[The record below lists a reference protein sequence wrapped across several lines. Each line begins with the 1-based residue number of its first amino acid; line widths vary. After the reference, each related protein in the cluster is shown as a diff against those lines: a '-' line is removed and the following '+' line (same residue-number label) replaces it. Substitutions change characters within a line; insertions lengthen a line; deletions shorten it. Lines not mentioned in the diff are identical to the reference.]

1 MSETESRT
9 YLYDEVT
16 HRYRR
21 DKSLDEAAEIESIWC
36 YINFISCAYTT
47 QHIRKLTCRLAEKDA
62 SQDWDYSFFSKHLKC
77 IIFLQD
83 MNQSTRISDILGE
96 DSKYLLK
103 DVLGKPIF
111 VGSSEEGLTLSVE
124 EEVIPEYCF
133 DRLNNQRRDDID
145 LLYESP
151 QMTAHELDSIFYP
164 IEATGEL
171 NVVMRPGLRA
181 GYVTLQKLLPVN
193 VLEKISIE
201 CGRDPRSLTGK
212 YGSLEMN
219 KAAAIYPE
227 LEEYISQEIQDIYI
241 PSIMFLWHNK
251 LKTVPQINCN
261 CMEATEQGL
270 DPNRYGDLCYSCQS
284 VTLRQIDRGE
294 NITPTNIWS
303 DRNRII
309 GPAINEVVYIEN
321 VSGPRE
327 SRAPEDDKEKSNFN
341 EKYYHIRDCSQTPK
355 TMTKLKLDDLFST
368 PGRKMIDIDHVPAV
382 KCPKWPR
389 AAWEFTVRERPSGW
403 PTHALVQQVVAQGCH
418 VIPRGILSSPE
429 TVLQLHVTMLSCANH
444 MDWRLSFSVAERI
457 LAQNMNEV
465 QVKCYLLFRLLNE
478 VVTKTFYCNRNNENE
493 HFSLKTYHLKT
504 TFFWVCEEIPY
515 SEWNDDNLGV
525 CFMQVLHKMILF
537 LDDHCIPN
545 YFIPTSNLIRPGRNC
560 GPESTIACAEE
571 YSFIWQQWYQEKSL
585 ERVFQGLLQ
594 ISWQHIWSH
603 ILQKL
608 PDIDETEVTL
618 VKEALSQY
626 KACKVKAEENS
637 EILRPSQDLDA
648 VFAQFFGSISRFLYT
663 HGNVYGKGFNTTRAA
678 FYENEAKKLIPA
690 EVGPGESED
699 ELSESNSEFES
710 EGDTE
715 YYTADSSVEL

>member
-1 MSETESRT
+1 MSESRT

-16 HRYRR
+16 HQYRR
-21 DKSLDEAAEIESIWC
+21 NKSLDEAAEIESIWC

-47 QHIRKLTCRLAEKDA
+47 QHIRKLTCRLAEKDT
-62 SQDWDYSFFSKHLKC
+62 SQDWDYDFFSKHLKC
-77 IIFLQD
+77 IFFLQD
-83 MNQSTRISDILGE
+83 LNQSTRISDILGE

-103 DVLGKPIF
+103 DILGNAIF
-111 VGSSEEGLTLSVE
+111 VGSSEEELSLSVE
-124 EEVIPEYCF
+124 EEIDSECSF
-133 DRLNNQRRDDID
+133 DGLSNQRRNDID
-145 LLYESP
+145 LLYESR
-151 QMTAHELDSIFYP
+151 QMTAHELDSFVNP
-164 IEATGEL
+164 VEATGEV
-171 NVVMRPGLRA
+171 NVIIRSGLRA
-181 GYVTLQKLLPVN
+181 GYVTLQKPLPAN
-193 VLEKISIE
+193 VLNRICIE
-201 CGRDPRSLTGK
+201 CSRDPKSPM
-212 YGSLEMN
+212 YGALEMR
-219 KAAAIYPE
+219 KATDIYPE
-227 LEEYISQEIQDIYI
+227 PEEYIGPEILYVYI
-241 PSIMFLWHNK
+241 PSIMFLWHSK
-251 LKTVPQINCN
+251 LKTMPQISCN
-261 CMEATEQGL
+261 CMGAMEQGL
-270 DPNRYGDLCYSCQS
+270 DPNRYGDLCYDCRS
-284 VTLRQIDRGE
+284 VTLKQIDHGE

-303 DRNRII
+303 DRNRVI

-321 VSGPRE
+321 VSEPEE
-327 SRAPEDDKEKSNFN
+327 SRAPVDYKEWPNFD
-341 EKYYHIRDCSQTPK
+341 EKCYHTHDCSQT
-355 TMTKLKLDDLFST
+355 TKIATESKLDDLFST

-418 VIPRGILSSPE
+418 VIPRGIFSSPQ
-429 TVLQLHVTMLSCANH
+429 TAFKLQYTMFSSANH

-478 VVTKTFYCNRNNENE
+478 VVTKTFYCNRNDEDE

-560 GPESTIACAEE
+560 GPESIVACAEE
-571 YSFIWQQWYQEKSL
+571 YSSIWQQWYRDKSL
-585 ERVFQGLLQ
+585 EEVFQGLLQ

-603 ILQKL
+603 VLQKL
-608 PDIDETEVTL
+608 PEIDKTEVTL
-618 VKEALSQY
+618 VKKALSQY

-637 EILRPSQDLDA
+637 EILHPSQDLDA
-648 VFAQFFGSISRFLYT
+648 VFAQFFRSISRFLYT
-663 HGNVYGKGFNTTRAA
+663 HGNVYGKGFNTTRAS

-690 EVGPGESED
+690 EGGPGESED
-699 ELSESNSEFES
+699 ELSESSTAVFES

-715 YYTADSSVEL
+715 YYTADSSVES